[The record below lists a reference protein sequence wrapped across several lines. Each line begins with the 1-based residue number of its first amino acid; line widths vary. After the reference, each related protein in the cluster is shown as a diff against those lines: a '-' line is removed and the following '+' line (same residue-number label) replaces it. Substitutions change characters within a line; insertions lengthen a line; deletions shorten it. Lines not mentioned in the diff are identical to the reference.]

1 MRAEMAITV
10 EATYE
15 NGVLKPHAPLQLEE
29 KSKVTVTIETAEPT
43 PLDADDPTGWKA
55 IDRLVGSV
63 KSGLKDVSE
72 NHDDYL
78 YGNSR
83 D

>member
-1 MRAEMAITV
+1 MAITV

-15 NGVLKPHAPLQLEE
+15 NGVLKPNTPLQLEE
-29 KSKVTVTIETAEPT
+29 KAKVTLTIETPPPAAP
-43 PLDADDPTGWKA
+43 DADDPTGWRA

-63 KSGLKDVSE
+63 KSGLKDVADK
-72 NHDDYL
+72 HDDYL
-78 YGNSR
+78 HGDSH